1 MVKLTVK
8 GHEFS
13 MFQVRDSYTRR
24 AVPFKNNILES
35 LRKIGLTEDDI
46 EVPLEVFALKKAPA
60 SASWYINGHHLY
72 YSYNLSLKFVENL
85 YVVSKVIELEV
96 EALLQ
101 EKITVEEFIAKFSED
116 HDIESK
122 RKQAREVLGLDP
134 HIMDLELINKT
145 YRDLAKEHHPD
156 MPLGNTERFKEI
168 NNAHKLLKR
177 ELE

>member
-1 MVKLTVK
+1 
-8 GHEFS
+8 

-24 AVPFKNNILES
+24 AVQFKNNILES

-60 SASWYINGHHLY
+60 SASWYIDGHHLY

>member
-24 AVPFKNNILES
+24 AVQFKNNILES

-60 SASWYINGHHLY
+60 SASWYIDGHHLY

-101 EKITVEEFIAKFSED
+101 EKITMEEFIAKFSED

>member
-24 AVPFKNNILES
+24 AVQFKNNILES

-60 SASWYINGHHLY
+60 SASWYIDGHHLY

>member
-24 AVPFKNNILES
+24 AVQFKNNILES

-134 HIMDLELINKT
+134 HIMDLELINKN
-145 YRDLAKEHHPD
+145 Y
-156 MPLGNTERFKEI
+156 NI
-168 NNAHKLLKR
+168 VY
-177 ELE
+177 